1 MAVEQSRQLRAGDD
15 AAEVSILRGIQ
26 LLLASG
32 SGLLLY
38 PPPEDD
44 AEAGDCTAGDGA
56 AGDGAAE
63 RLPTSSL
70 LHVAAEWAPAA
81 CLAALLD
88 SENASEVQDAMATAD
103 SDGDGPLQRALAA
116 GRAENASLLLERGSP
131 DAGEFRRPVP
141 LGRRRGPPSTLHD
154 VVRAAASHPRAKRG
168 DYPGCVRLLLQAGG
182 RPIDQ
187 KDSAARTPLVLAA
200 ELGCGARLVS

>member
-1 MAVEQSRQLRAGDD
+1 M
-15 AAEVSILRGIQ
+15 RGIQ

-63 RLPTSSL
+63 RLPTSPL

-131 DAGEFRRPVP
+131 DAGEFRRPVS

-154 VVRAAASHPRAKRG
+154 VVRAAASHRPAREARRLPGLRAAAT
-168 DYPGCVRLLLQAGG
+168 AGG
-182 RPIDQ
+182 RTADRS
-187 KDSAARTPLVLAA
+187 K
-200 ELGCGARLVS
+200 G